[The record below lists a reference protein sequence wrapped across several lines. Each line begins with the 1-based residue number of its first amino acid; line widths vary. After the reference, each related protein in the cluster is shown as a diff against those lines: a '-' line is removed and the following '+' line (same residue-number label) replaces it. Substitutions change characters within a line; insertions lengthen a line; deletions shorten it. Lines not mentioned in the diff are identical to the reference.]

1 MALMLDGKHFRLRRS
16 VAPFAFRQTI
26 RLIIIICFQ
35 LIVDVIHSIVRARRV
50 FFAFLFLR
58 AINLNP

>member
-1 MALMLDGKHFRLRRS
+1 MALMFDGKHFRLRRS

-35 LIVDVIHSIVRARRV
+35 LIVNVICFVVRARLI
-50 FFAFLFLR
+50 FFVLLR